1 MRLPQHTSHIK
12 RLLYTHLGM
21 STELTICAR
30 SKLVNGRMV
39 YAAT

>member
-12 RLLYTHLGM
+12 IYTYLGM
-21 STELTICAR
+21 STKLTICAR